1 MLLQGKNA
9 IVYGTGA
16 IGRAAAT
23 GFAREGAKVH
33 VAGRNSAGLAKLA
46 ADIRSAG
53 GQVETA
59 QVDALDEAAVDAHAD
74 AVAAESGSVDISFN
88 LISYGDV
95 QGTPLAQM
103 SLDDFERPIV
113 TATRTMFLTTRAAA
127 RHMMKQRSGV
137 ILTFGGLGDPMR
149 DYYIGG
155 FQVALGTID
164 TFRKQLAAE
173 LGRYGIRVVTLLTG
187 GVPDSI
193 PEGFE
198 GRDAIVDMLVEP
210 TMLKRTASSAD
221 VADVAAFAAS
231 DRARTMTGTS
241 INITCGAIVT

>member
-59 QVDALDEAAVDAHAD
+59 QVDAVDAHAD

-173 LGRYGIRVVTLLTG
+173 LGRYGVRVVTLLTG